1 MKAWTYEADKL
12 LFSNLKD
19 LKGFI
24 SHFYHNFLIYPNYHH
39 INIIMIWTL
48 YINVPLY
55 LVFRIFKF
63 SLFSE
68 FRLNIYI
75 FGSESSSDLLCSY
88 YSTVYY
94 IHNTRILK
102 IISVSIPCYPF
113 FLFLLSRY
121 YYYLFFVI
129 IILYRYIKI
138 IV

>member
-75 FGSESSSDLLCSY
+75 FRSESSSDLLCSY

-94 IHNTRILK
+94 VIFVFKDYFGFDTLFPFFPLSPKLILLLPFLCYNH
-102 IISVSIPCYPF
+102 IISIC
-113 FLFLLSRY
+113 
-121 YYYLFFVI
+121 
-129 IILYRYIKI
+129 
-138 IV
+138 